1 MRSIH
6 YRLLTPSSLR
16 RKRGAAVE
24 TIAASRSHV
33 FKLRYDTQLSE
44 TRDMGDDCFGE
55 LNSKDMKAQRLR
67 SLGVKQVS
75 LRRDVRLRQE
85 EIKA

>member
-6 YRLLTPSSLR
+6 YRLLTLSSLR
-16 RKRGAAVE
+16 RKCGAAVE

-55 LNSKDMKAQRLR
+55 LNSKEMEAQRL
-67 SLGVKQVS
+67 SG
-75 LRRDVRLRQE
+75 
-85 EIKA
+85 I